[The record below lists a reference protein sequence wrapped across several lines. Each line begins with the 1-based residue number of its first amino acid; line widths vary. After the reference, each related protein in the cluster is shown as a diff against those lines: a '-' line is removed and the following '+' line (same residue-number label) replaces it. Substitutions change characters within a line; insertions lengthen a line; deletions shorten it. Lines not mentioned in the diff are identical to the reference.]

1 MKDFRSI
8 LMVTWYFGQ
17 LMFRVGK
24 DAGVSVNLTWHLFI
38 LIKSWLGEIY
48 TQFSI
53 KNLLMFSFLRLY
65 NNFILS
71 VSKELGGTT
80 YPFMTVVCLRDNE
93 TMVVD
98 RLQGEWIF
106 IYILPQFILEA
117 VWYEYGTKNVD
128 EQIWK
133 IGTLSPSIFDVTCS
147 WNPFWFVCL
156 I

>member
-1 MKDFRSI
+1 
-8 LMVTWYFGQ
+8 
-17 LMFRVGK
+17 
-24 DAGVSVNLTWHLFI
+24 
-38 LIKSWLGEIY
+38 
-48 TQFSI
+48 
-53 KNLLMFSFLRLY
+53 MFSFLRLY

-117 VWYEYGTKNVD
+117 V
-128 EQIWK
+128 
-133 IGTLSPSIFDVTCS
+133 
-147 WNPFWFVCL
+147 
-156 I
+156 